1 MVAFA
6 PGLGV
11 CAIAEYALPS
21 PITLA
26 ATSRESFCIG
36 VVPISLSEEST
47 VKKAV

>member
-6 PGLGV
+6 PGFPLALPGAW
-11 CAIAEYALPS
+11 AIAEYALPS

-36 VVPISLSEEST
+36 V
-47 VKKAV
+47 

>member
-6 PGLGV
+6 PGLAAGV

-21 PITLA
+21 PITLT

-36 VVPISLSEEST
+36 V
-47 VKKAV
+47 